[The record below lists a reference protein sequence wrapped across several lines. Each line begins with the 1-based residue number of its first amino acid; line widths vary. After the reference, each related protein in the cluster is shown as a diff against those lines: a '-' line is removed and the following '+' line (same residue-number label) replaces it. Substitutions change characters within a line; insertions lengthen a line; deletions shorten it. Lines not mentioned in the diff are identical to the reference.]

1 MDKTVQELA
10 IEAIEEACILEFAR
24 DNFDETH
31 MLETAEGLS
40 GVPYFMIKQV
50 YERRGT

>member
-1 MDKTVQELA
+1 
-10 IEAIEEACILEFAR
+10 
-24 DNFDETH
+24 

-50 YERRGT
+50 YERKGT

>member
-1 MDKTVQELA
+1 MNKTVQELA

-24 DNFDETH
+24 DKFDETH

-40 GVPYFMIKQV
+40 GVPYFMIREI
-50 YERRGT
+50 YERRLG

>member
-1 MDKTVQELA
+1 MNKTIRELA
-10 IEAIEEACILEFAR
+10 LEAIEEACILEFAR

-40 GVPYFMIKQV
+40 GVPYFMLKQV
-50 YERRGT
+50 YEKRLG

>member
-1 MDKTVQELA
+1 MHKSVQELA
-10 IEAIEEACILEFAR
+10 LEAIEEACILEFAR

-40 GVPYFMIKQV
+40 GVPYFMIKEI
-50 YERRGT
+50 YERRLG

>member
-1 MDKTVQELA
+1 VNKTIQELA

-24 DNFDETH
+24 DEFNEMH

-40 GVPYFMIKQV
+40 GVPYFMIKEI
-50 YERRGT
+50 YERRLG